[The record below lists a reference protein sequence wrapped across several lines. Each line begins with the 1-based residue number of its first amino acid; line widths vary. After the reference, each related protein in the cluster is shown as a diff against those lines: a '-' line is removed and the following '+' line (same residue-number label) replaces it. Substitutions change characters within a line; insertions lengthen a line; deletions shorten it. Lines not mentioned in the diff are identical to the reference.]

1 MLTDAEILT
10 VDEMVNLI
18 YDAKEFKG
26 RVDEAIELIRS
37 PDEPTEWTSKK
48 KKNEILGLRCQFD
61 QFIFCSILWINHNS
75 TY

>member
-37 PDEPTEWTSKK
+37 PDEPTE
-48 KKNEILGLRCQFD
+48 
-61 QFIFCSILWINHNS
+61 
-75 TY
+75 